1 VIKFPLVRKSQAAFR
16 RTPPQLRASRGLYMA
31 RRTISPLAFKRIL
44 GREPWIGNEF
54 SSVQNEPFGLFARI
68 TGRRGSLSD
77 DSELWRQICRGN
89 AEVFDVF
96 YRDNAQRLQ
105 AFLRQIVGSPQ
116 VAEDIMQEVFTK
128 LWCHPN
134 GFQPN
139 RGTLRAYLYG
149 IGRKSA
155 AEWWRRQSPGVVTG
169 QSDASASRTESM
181 LIVGDVFEQ
190 LSIEQRTLLWLRE
203 VEGQSYVE
211 LAQCLDIPV
220 GTVRSR
226 LFAAREALREI
237 WMRTRQNSKENV

>member
-1 VIKFPLVRKSQAAFR
+1 
-16 RTPPQLRASRGLYMA
+16 M
-31 RRTISPLAFKRIL
+31 
-44 GREPWIGNEF
+44 
-54 SSVQNEPFGLFARI
+54 
-68 TGRRGSLSD
+68 SD

-89 AEVFDVF
+89 EEVFDAF

-105 AFLRQIVGSPQ
+105 AFLRQIVNSPQ
-116 VAEDIMQEVFTK
+116 VAEDITQEVFTK
-128 LWCHPN
+128 LWCRPN

-155 AEWWRRQSPGVVTG
+155 AEWWRQQSPEIVIS
-169 QSDASASRTESM
+169 QSDASVSRTESV
-181 LIVGDVFEQ
+181 LIVSDAFAQ

-203 VEGQSYVE
+203 VEGQSYME

-226 LFAAREALREI
+226 LFAAREALRKI
-237 WMRTRQNSKENV
+237 WMRTRQNSKESV